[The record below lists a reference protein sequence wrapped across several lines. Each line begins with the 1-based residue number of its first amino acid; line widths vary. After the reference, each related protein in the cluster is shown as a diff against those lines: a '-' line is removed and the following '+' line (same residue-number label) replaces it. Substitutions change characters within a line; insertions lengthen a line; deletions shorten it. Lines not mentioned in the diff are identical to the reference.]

1 MMKKYNQ
8 SLKIGRNPNWSY
20 IPDHAYRILIIG
32 GLGSSKT
39 NTLLKLKKKE
49 KNQQSDTD
57 QVYLQDKDLLESK
70 YHLPVNRRKKVR
82 I

>member
-39 NTLLKLKKKE
+39 NTLLKLKKKKKINNQILIKFICRTKIYLNQNITCLSTEE
-49 KNQQSDTD
+49 K
-57 QVYLQDKDLLESK
+57 K
-70 YHLPVNRRKKVR
+70 
-82 I
+82 